1 MPDYINI
8 SMSKDKTT
16 IQLVWGIALILA
28 GIGVF
33 YRIPEAMLRIE
44 TIGQFSSVIFFIRFC
59 FYFMGVLLIGGGIKK
74 VYKYYSKSEGKGPVR

>member
-1 MPDYINI
+1 MDKN
-8 SMSKDKTT
+8 KTT

-44 TIGQFSSVIFFIRFC
+44 TIGQFSSVMFFIRFC
-59 FYFMGVLLIGGGIKK
+59 FYFMGVLLIGGGIRKI
-74 VYKYYSKSEGKGPVR
+74 YNYYGTPEDKEPAG